1 MGSDMI
7 RCVLFGGDAR
17 GVGSLVTTALEPV
30 PFFYLTRTNFK
41 LGKVC
46 PKEGTRVRVL
56 GVYHDTA

>member
-30 PFFYLTRTNFK
+30 PFFLFDK
-41 LGKVC
+41 DQL
-46 PKEGTRVRVL
+46 
-56 GVYHDTA
+56 